1 MVRLVTSLFA
11 AGLALTALAH
21 AETADDRFKAL
32 YEKEWIWRQEQ
43 FPGQDDE
50 DRESKP
56 TDNRLPDVGAED
68 AEGVAE
74 RLRSLAPG
82 NRECAVAV
90 ATWNGI
96 ELPAALVGR
105 AENQIELGRAA
116 ARAE

>member
-32 YEKEWIWRQEQ
+32 YQKEWTWREEQ

-56 TDNRLPDVGAED
+56 TDNRLTDVGAD
-68 AEGVAE
+68 AQSMPPSAP
-74 RLRSLAPG
+74 RLRRPRPPLPRERSPRRYRRRRNRDAPASSGGRSRASAVSL
-82 NRECAVAV
+82 R
-90 ATWNGI
+90 
-96 ELPAALVGR
+96 
-105 AENQIELGRAA
+105 
-116 ARAE
+116 